1 MVPSEA
7 DSGTLEASEYDSDSM
22 TGIVFDGVIGAIS
35 GAVGTAAMT
44 VILLVATTL
53 GGFEIES
60 FAMIVDLIGLSAVAP
75 AYAVTIGY
83 LLFLGGG
90 MVTWPLLFASVG
102 RYLPGETWARQGAFF
117 GFILWTGFVLAF
129 YTGYAGFALAVYV
142 VATLLGHLA
151 YGFCLGAVFDY
162 LSEREEP
169 LV

>member
-90 MVTWPLLFASVG
+90 MVT
-102 RYLPGETWARQGAFF
+102 
-117 GFILWTGFVLAF
+117 
-129 YTGYAGFALAVYV
+129 
-142 VATLLGHLA
+142 
-151 YGFCLGAVFDY
+151 
-162 LSEREEP
+162 
-169 LV
+169 